1 MVLTDIIVVLMALL
15 IFILVMVWLCN
26 TESTMSDIYDS
37 IKRDELKISY
47 DYGKIDAYRDIMTF
61 LNENVNAW
69 EADYFDKLYS
79 KFEGFDKPI
88 QLRRSDFFKM
98 ALDSTIKI
106 RKIMEKELEERCKKT
121 YKDMEQY
128 IDFKGENNGETSK

>member
-1 MVLTDIIVVLMALL
+1 MELNLFTVGIALL
-15 IFILVMVWLCN
+15 IFANAIIQLST
-26 TESTMSDIYDS
+26 TESKLS
-37 IKRDELKISY
+37 
-47 DYGKIDAYRDIMTF
+47 DIMTF

>member
-1 MVLTDIIVVLMALL
+1 MATHQ
-15 IFILVMVWLCN
+15 IA
-26 TESTMSDIYDS
+26 DIYDS
-37 IKRDELKISY
+37 SKRDEIKISY
-47 DYGKIDAYRDIMTF
+47 DYGKIDAYRDIMTL

-98 ALDSTIKI
+98 ALDSTIRI

>member
-1 MVLTDIIVVLMALL
+1 
-15 IFILVMVWLCN
+15 
-26 TESTMSDIYDS
+26 MSIHQIADIYDS
-37 IKRDELKISY
+37 RKRDEFKIGY
-47 DYGKIDAYRDIMTF
+47 DYGKLDAYHDIMDF
-61 LNENVNAW
+61 FFKHVNAW

-79 KFEGFDKPI
+79 KFEGFQKPI
-88 QLRRSDFFKM
+88 CLRQSDFFKM
-98 ALDSTIKI
+98 ALDSTIRI